1 MTMTPSHYR
10 PRILLGHQAKAFLLL
25 SPSLLILSF
34 LGISIFLLLI
44 YSFFT
49 YSPGGGMI
57 AQFTLEN
64 YTRLFGKRLYWQVIF
79 NTILFSV
86 VTTGLALL
94 LGYPLAY
101 YFRKLSPV
109 KRTIGFLFLTIP
121 LWTSV
126 IVRTYG
132 WAIILGRRGMINI
145 LLEEMGLGLMPL
157 DIFPGFWA
165 VVVALLE
172 ITLPIMVLPIYTSL
186 TSIDPGIEES
196 SLVLGA
202 GPLQTF
208 RRVIF
213 PLTLPGVF
221 AGVILTFV
229 LVLSAYVTPVIL
241 GSTRDLVL
249 PVLIENQVTNLYN
262 IPFASALAVVM
273 LVLMS
278 IVIFAFRR
286 FVRLDQFFGS

>member
-1 MTMTPSHYR
+1 MTTTSPDR
-10 PRILLGHQAKAFLLL
+10 PRIRLGHQAKAFLLL

-34 LGISIFLLLI
+34 LCVSIFLLLI

-49 YSPGGGMI
+49 YSSGGGMI
-57 AQFTLEN
+57 ARFTLEN
-64 YTRLFGKRLYWQVIF
+64 YTRLFGRRIYWQVIL
-79 NTILFSV
+79 NTVLFSL

-101 YFRKLSPV
+101 YFKKLSPV
-109 KRTIGFLFLTIP
+109 KRAIGFLFLTIP

-132 WAIILGRRGMINI
+132 WVILLGRRGMLNL
-145 LLEEMGLGLMPL
+145 LLEQMGFGPIPL

-186 TSIDPGIEES
+186 TSLDPGIEES

-213 PLTLPGVF
+213 PLTLPGIF

-249 PVLIENQVTNLYN
+249 PVVIENQVTNAYN
-262 IPFASALAVVM
+262 IPFASTLAVVM
-273 LVLMS
+273 LILMS
-278 IVIFAFRR
+278 IVIFAFRK
-286 FVRLDQFFGS
+286 FIRLDQLFGS

>member
-1 MTMTPSHYR
+1 
-10 PRILLGHQAKAFLLL
+10 
-25 SPSLLILSF
+25 
-34 LGISIFLLLI
+34 
-44 YSFFT
+44 
-49 YSPGGGMI
+49 MI
-57 AQFTLEN
+57 AQFTFEN
-64 YTRLFGKRLYWQVIF
+64 YTRLFEKKIYWQVIF
-79 NTILFSV
+79 NTVLFSV
-86 VTTGLALL
+86 VTTGLALI

-101 YFRKLSPV
+101 YFKKLSPV
-109 KRTIGFLFLTIP
+109 KRAIGFLFLTVP

-132 WAIILGRRGMINI
+132 WVIILGRRGMINI
-145 LLEEMGLGLMPL
+145 LLEQIGFGPIPL

-186 TSIDPGIEES
+186 TSLDPGIEES

-249 PVLIENQVTNLYN
+249 PVVIENQVTNAYN

-286 FVRLDQFFGS
+286 FIRLDRLFGS

>member
-1 MTMTPSHYR
+1 MTSRHYR
-10 PRILLGHQAKAFLLL
+10 PRIILGQQAKAFLLL

-34 LGISIFLLLI
+34 LTVSIFLLFI

-49 YSPGGGMI
+49 YSPGGGMV
-57 AQFTLEN
+57 ARFTLEN
-64 YTRLFGKRLYWQVIF
+64 YGRLLGKKIYWQVIF
-79 NTILFSV
+79 NTVLFSV
-86 VTTGLALL
+86 VTTGLALV

-101 YFRKLSPV
+101 YFKKLPPA
-109 KRTIGFLFLTIP
+109 KRAIGFLFLTIP

-132 WAIILGRRGMINI
+132 WVILLGRRGMVNLI
-145 LLEEMGLGLMPL
+145 LEQIGFGPMPL
-157 DIFPGFWA
+157 DIYPGFWA
-165 VVVALLE
+165 VVIALLE
-172 ITLPIMVLPIYTSL
+172 ITLPIMVLPIFTSL

-202 GPLQTF
+202 GPVQTF

-241 GSTRDLVL
+241 GSTHDLVL

-262 IPFASALAVVM
+262 IPFASTLAVVM
-273 LVLMS
+273 LILMS
-278 IVIFAFRR
+278 VIIFAFRR
-286 FVRLDQFFGS
+286 FIRLDQLFGS